1 MIDIELSKV
10 CSLLR
15 DKEVSQAEG
24 DGGRTTADSQ

>member
-24 DGGRTTADSQ
+24 DGVRTTSDSQ